1 MVHQYSRMLQRTLL
15 YTAVTRSQQ
24 YLILCGEAGAFQ
36 KSATTIS
43 PKRATFLQEFL
54 RDLST
59 NTFEECEEKIIE
71 DKSDT
76 QSFIVEESHAK
87 ENVVLNVRMIDE
99 DLISPMI
106 GMENLSPYDFMKR
119 S

>member
-1 MVHQYSRMLQRTLL
+1 MWRGGGLS
-15 YTAVTRSQQ
+15 
-24 YLILCGEAGAFQ
+24 
-36 KSATTIS
+36 K
-43 PKRATFLQEFL
+43 ATFLQEFL

-59 NTFEECEEKIIE
+59 SSFEEFEERIIE
-71 DKSDT
+71 DNSDT

-87 ENVVLNVRMIDE
+87 VNVVLNVRMIDE

-106 GMENLSPYDFMKR
+106 GMEDLSPYDFMKR